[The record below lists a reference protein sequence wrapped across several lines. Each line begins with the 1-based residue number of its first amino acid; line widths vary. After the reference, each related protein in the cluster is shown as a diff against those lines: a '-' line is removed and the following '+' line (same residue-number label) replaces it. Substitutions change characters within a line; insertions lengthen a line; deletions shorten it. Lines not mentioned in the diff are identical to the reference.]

1 MARKYRLCNELPE
14 RSPTVSTDTDSPTI
28 CENKPSGNYCMPVPC
43 APNAIKSL
51 LPHAFQDRIKAMK
64 ETPARLPEFMRTLF
78 WDVEFASIDPEHH
91 ESFIIERALEYG
103 DDDAIRWIVREL
115 PGRAIADTVRSSRSL
130 SRNTGRLWSLVLGIP
145 EGGIL
150 CLSTRSRMT
159 PKAFSAR

>member
-1 MARKYRLCNELPE
+1 MNWVWKWLAAAESPPHLTAIHPQLTGADYHEGCQARA
-14 RSPTVSTDTDSPTI
+14 
-28 CENKPSGNYCMPVPC
+28 MPVPC

-64 ETPARLPEFMRTLF
+64 ETPARLPESMRTLF